1 MHPPTWPY
9 RRPPP
14 SPPPPSPRT
23 STRALHP
30 RARARAHAHTHI
42 RICMHRSHVR
52 RFTTHACRD
61 RAGSPISVHST
72 ARAAIHTAFWSALPP
87 PTTCAA
93 LWRLA
98 ELQWQVSLVIS
109 IARAVICVA
118 RIRTI
123 SYPYPR
129 YSYPLFAL
137 FVPVSALF
145 VPLSALFV
153 PSSAVLVPL
162 SGYPDKGTIT
172 ADKGTKNAHKSA
184 RVHWASV
191 LADVRCAPDWLRVP
205 YRPRGAWSMRRAP
218 SSGHSP

>member
-14 SPPPPSPRT
+14 PPPPSPRT

-30 RARARAHAHTHI
+30 RARTCAHAHTHMHI
-42 RICMHRSHVR
+42 RICMHLSHVR
-52 RFTTHACRD
+52 RYTTHAYRD

-72 ARAAIHTAFWSALPP
+72 ARAAIHTAFCSALPP

-129 YSYPLFAL
+129 YSYPYPCTRRSTAL
-137 FVPVSALF
+137 HRARGSTCSAC
-145 VPLSALFV
+145 PRRTRSRG
-153 PSSAVLVPL
+153 SRHTS
-162 SGYPDKGTIT
+162 K
-172 ADKGTKNAHKSA
+172 
-184 RVHWASV
+184 
-191 LADVRCAPDWLRVP
+191 
-205 YRPRGAWSMRRAP
+205 RPRTS
-218 SSGHSP
+218 